1 MKSPG
6 SVHYW
11 NASMNALRRPG
22 AVILC
27 VDDRQTEATL
37 DLLKRV
43 LEKTGYCVLATT
55 SAHEALELFHKNKV
69 DLVLTEHIRLTAFDV
84 PSIAAKI
91 KSLKPD
97 VPIVIYSADW
107 AEPDEEMR
115 FADIFLTKLVSTNE
129 LLCTIDEL
137 LDKRSSQ
144 TGSVT
149 RTYKADVSNPD

>member
-1 MKSPG
+1 
-6 SVHYW
+6 
-11 NASMNALRRPG
+11 MNTLRHSG

-43 LEKTGYCVLATT
+43 LETAGYCVLTTT
-55 SAHEALELFHKNKV
+55 SAHKALEIFHKNKV

-84 PSIAAKI
+84 PSIAAKM

-107 AEPDEEMR
+107 EEPYEEMG
-115 FADIFLTKLVSTNE
+115 FADIFLTKLVSANE
-129 LLCTIDEL
+129 LLYTINEL

-149 RTYKADVSNPD
+149 RTYKADVSNPDSEGHT